1 MKEED
6 DSPRGYMITRI
17 TQFVSN
23 RVGTKSL
30 DLQTF
35 RLVIGFGTQG
45 ILAPRYALTVKNH
58 QACEERESDQ

>member
-6 DSPRGYMITRI
+6 DSQRGYVITRV

-23 RVGTKSL
+23 RAGTKSL

-35 RLVIGFGTQG
+35 WLVIGFQTQG
-45 ILAPRYALTVKNH
+45 ILASRYALTTKSQ
-58 QACEERESDQ
+58 QACEETESDR

>member
-6 DSPRGYMITRI
+6 DSQRGYVITRV

-35 RLVIGFGTQG
+35 
-45 ILAPRYALTVKNH
+45 
-58 QACEERESDQ
+58 